1 MHIYISH
8 YQCLVTHWGGVECS
22 RTHYSLPW
30 QMKLRVEM
38 HCSNGK
44 EKQKSILKVAG
55 CMTIWWVRWQK
66 DKKSLTTCD
75 PQMPIS
81 LMFIE
86 VATNH
91 IRYCGKMA
99 KRTKAFKELEV
110 KTAELNLAWISKT
123 HLQMWG
129 FLTLPRS
136 DLSKSFV
143 KRSEELSR
151 F

>member
-1 MHIYISH
+1 MSH
-8 YQCLVTHWGGVECS
+8 YRCLVTQSGGVECS

-30 QMKLRVEM
+30 QKKLRVEM

-55 CMTIWWVRWQK
+55 CMTIWLVWWQK
-66 DKKSLTTCD
+66 DKRSLTTCD

-86 VATNH
+86 VATNLLLWQT
-91 IRYCGKMA
+91 A
-99 KRTKAFKELEV
+99 KRTKALKELEV
-110 KTAELNLAWISKT
+110 KTVELNLAWISKT

-129 FLTLPRS
+129 FLTLPRL